1 MSTHPVITP
10 TCADHRRRWH
20 DLGERGWPDHA
31 ALEYPH
37 GHRVALGEGGMRRSE
52 VARRV
57 AVGGAYLLAAGL
69 FGGERTPYSL
79 RMNSRY
85 RQVTRQRSERVR
97 CAPPV
102 RQPRA

>member
-10 TCADHRRRWH
+10 TCADHGRRWH
-20 DLGERGWPDHA
+20 DLGERGWADLA

-52 VARRV
+52 VARWV
-57 AVGGAYLLAAGL
+57 AVGAAYLLVARL

-79 RMNSRY
+79 GTNSRY
-85 RQVTRQRSERVR
+85 RQVTR
-97 CAPPV
+97 
-102 RQPRA
+102 